1 MASIKDI
8 QNLDQKIDEL
18 RKKGRTDTDIVNVLA
33 QGDQQFGSAI
43 QKARSMGQNDRD
55 LLNKTAVQFS
65 GKMPTVQSVPLA
77 TETTQNAQNTTVQP
91 STTQP
96 SIQQPPKLKF
106 TDLAL
111 LKPIQTAKNFFSAEK
126 ESLTNRKERVG
137 ESFNAYQKGEQGLAS
152 TDFQVAG
159 NVVGGVIGDTF
170 MNVAKSLWRTLPED
184 QREQT
189 KAGAKE
195 GLANF
200 AKQVADAQVR
210 KYEQM
215 KINEPEKA
223 RQIDELIGKVKTEVN
238 EIQVN
243 PEKQRNFEAALDLT
257 DLAGLG
263 LGKKAVKDGIKP
275 VLEGIET
282 GIETGLRK
290 LPPPPGPDDFK
301 QFAQSGVQSTKE
313 TISTGADKLSSTG
326 FGQKIVEVG
335 ERIPRAFDRVTENL
349 DEAKVKAE
357 KIRQSTPAVK
367 DAFKSNLDEIIIN
380 TVVDSDIPTVKSY
393 KEMVDIAEKTKTLG
407 VKKRPELIAGES
419 AAQQYKLI
427 DNQRKAT
434 GERLGEAVS
443 KLSKTPNVDMSDSIK
458 SLERVLEGEGVVFT
472 KKGMNFSGTGF
483 SPQARVKIN
492 ELYKLATESRF
503 LSPQQIHRKDRLFS
517 QMGREAKF
525 ESLGDVFI
533 KTPDGE
539 TSLFNIFR
547 DVFNSKLD
555 SLSPEILELNKEYRK
570 WRILVDDIDGT
581 ITKSGK
587 YETNK
592 NMDVAENAQTNL
604 RRMLSDAQSAADYR
618 NISRQMDI
626 IARELGY
633 TGGNPEQLIAF
644 ATELRK
650 IFPDIVPQTSATG
663 IVSGVSDLVMK
674 VLDVGAPGLKDQQK
688 ALKAIL
694 DEKLGK
700 PTTPTIPKKK
710 GRLPQPN
717 EQAYGAIGGI
727 EVQEDEQG
735 KKKLGFNPQKAVLGV
750 GLMSG
755 VGKIKKSPL
764 FEDVKKYNSASEFV
778 KAKNPP
784 IDLSIYEKGN
794 EITLSKIVVPAN
806 IRGSGV
812 GTKAMEDLIRYAD
825 IKGKRILLSP
835 SKDYGASSISRLTD
849 FYKRFGFVENKG
861 KTRDFSTRES
871 MIRLPKNTENKPTPD
886 LNIKS
891 ITPDLSQEAKKY
903 KTTINIQD
911 KNDLNYLRRI
921 LSEDNIKD
929 IQSGKMTN
937 FRGSKYSDLAKV
949 NIISEAP
956 QTVEQQ
962 LAGKIKDV
970 KLKSNTFYHGTSA
983 ENSVGIMKSG
993 FKSGGDLPEDAF
1005 RGGGYGKMQNS
1016 ISFAETPKEAS
1027 IFSTLSKNGEIVEA
1041 KLKDGAKVVSIEG
1054 VEDAIDLEDYITYLK
1069 KEKIDAVYI
1078 GGGEKELVVIN
1089 PKAVTPVKSQ
1099 LTDIW
1104 NKANKKTKLPPRKN

>member
-65 GKMPTVQSVPLA
+65 GKMPTVQSVPL
-77 TETTQNAQNTTVQP
+77 TTQTTQNAQNTTVQP

-189 KAGAKE
+189 RAGAKE

-200 AKQVADAQVR
+200 AKQVADAQIR

-407 VKKRPELIAGES
+407 VKKRPEFIAGES

-443 KLSKTPNVDMSDSIK
+443 KLSKTPNVDISDSIK

-525 ESLGDVFI
+525 EPLGDVFI

-539 TSLFNIFR
+539 TSLFDIFR

-570 WRILVDDIDGT
+570 WRILVNDIDGT

-592 NMDVAENAQTNL
+592 NMNAAENAQTNL

-633 TGGNPEQLIAF
+633 TGGSPEHLIAF

-663 IVSGVSDLVMK
+663 IVRGVSDLVMK

-700 PTTPTIPKKK
+700 PSASTTPTTPKKSK
-710 GRLPQPN
+710 LPQPN

-735 KKKLGFNPQKAVLGV
+735 NKKFGFSPEKAMMGV

-871 MIRLPKNTENKPTPD
+871 MIRLPKNTENKPTSD

-891 ITPDLSQEAKKY
+891 ITPDLSQQVKKY
-903 KTTINIQD
+903 KSAEISNPIKYQKNLDRGIKVDDTNRVLLNNNTFAIDHGYPVAMVNSKKTYLHNLVMDVQKEKGFVVDHINGNKLD
-911 KNDLNYLRRI
+911 NRVENLRVISQKGNASNRV
-921 LSEDNIKD
+921 LS
-929 IQSGKMTN
+929 
-937 FRGSKYSDLAKV
+937 KV
-949 NIISEAP
+949 NTSG
-956 QTVEQQ
+956 TTGVKWD
-962 LAGKIKDV
+962 GRIK
-970 KLKSNTFYHGTSA
+970 KW
-983 ENSVGIMKSG
+983 I
-993 FKSGGDLPEDAF
+993 
-1005 RGGGYGKMQNS
+1005 
-1016 ISFAETPKEAS
+1016 AS
-1027 IFSTLSKNGEIVEA
+1027 IAPDGKTIHLGSFSEI
-1041 KLKDGAKVVSIEG
+1041 G
-1054 VEDAIDLEDYITYLK
+1054 DAIKSRKQAE
-1069 KEKIDAVYI
+1069 
-1078 GGGEKELVVIN
+1078 
-1089 PKAVTPVKSQ
+1089 VKYFEP
-1099 LTDIW
+1099 LY